1 MLTFLNKPY
10 KSRRRINNI
19 KKIKNLINVDK
30 KTDNQDREIV
40 KKISIDNDL
49 IVNIEIVTI
58 RKIVR

>member
-10 KSRRRINNI
+10 KSRKRTNNI
-19 KKIKNLINVDK
+19 KKINNLINVDK